1 MNPIVEKVYQ
11 IGIIPVIAFNSVD
24 EALPLCK
31 ALADGGLPAAEVT
44 FRTACAEECI
54 RKIHEEM
61 PEMLLGAGTVLTT
74 EQADRAMAAGASF
87 IVAPGFDPEV
97 CKHVIDKGGIMM
109 PGTCSAGEM
118 QQAMNMGCEAL
129 KFFPAEANGGVGM
142 LKNIGAAL
150 KSARWMCTGGVNAK
164 NVNDYLGYDQIFA
177 VGGTWM
183 CKSDVIKAG
192 DWAKITAQSKEAVDT
207 MLGLKLLH
215 VGINTGNEEEAMK
228 VANLIGAM
236 LNMKVAPGFDP
247 EVCKHVIDKGGIM
260 MPGTASAGE
269 MQQAMNMGCE
279 ALKFF
284 PAEANGG
291 VGMLKNIGAALKGAR
306 WMCTGGVNAK
316 NVNDYLGYDQI
327 FAVGGTWMCKSDVIK
342 AGDWAKIT
350 AQSKEAVD
358 TMLGL
363 HLIHVGINTG
373 NEEEAAKIAGLI
385 STMLNMKVTPGNSS
399 IFVGNKEFEIM
410 KKPGRGTNGHIA
422 IGCNNVDRAIYHLS
436 QRGVKF
442 DLDSK
447 NVKNGKTVAC
457 YMEGEIAGFAFHL
470 VQA

>member
-1 MNPIVEKVYQ
+1 
-11 IGIIPVIAFNSVD
+11 
-24 EALPLCK
+24 
-31 ALADGGLPAAEVT
+31 
-44 FRTACAEECI
+44 
-54 RKIHEEM
+54 
-61 PEMLLGAGTVLTT
+61 
-74 EQADRAMAAGASF
+74 
-87 IVAPGFDPEV
+87 
-97 CKHVIDKGGIMM
+97 
-109 PGTCSAGEM
+109 
-118 QQAMNMGCEAL
+118 
-129 KFFPAEANGGVGM
+129 
-142 LKNIGAAL
+142 
-150 KSARWMCTGGVNAK
+150 
-164 NVNDYLGYDQIFA
+164 
-177 VGGTWM
+177 
-183 CKSDVIKAG
+183 
-192 DWAKITAQSKEAVDT
+192 
-207 MLGLKLLH
+207 
-215 VGINTGNEEEAMK
+215 
-228 VANLIGAM
+228 
-236 LNMKVAPGFDP
+236 
-247 EVCKHVIDKGGIM
+247 
-260 MPGTASAGE
+260 
-269 MQQAMNMGCE
+269 
-279 ALKFF
+279 
-284 PAEANGG
+284 
-291 VGMLKNIGAALKGAR
+291 MLKNIGAALKGAR

-447 NVKNGKTVAC
+447 NIKNGKTVAC

>member
-44 FRTACAEECI
+44 FRTACAEDCI

-150 KSARWMCTGGVNAK
+150 KSARWMC
-164 NVNDYLGYDQIFA
+164 
-177 VGGTWM
+177 
-183 CKSDVIKAG
+183 KSDVIKAH

-207 MLGLKLLH
+207 MLGLKLMH
-215 VGINTGNEEEAMK
+215 VGINTENEEEAMK
-228 VANLIGAM
+228 MANLIGSL
-236 LNMKVAPGFDP
+236 LNMKVA
-247 EVCKHVIDKGGIM
+247 
-260 MPGTASAGE
+260 
-269 MQQAMNMGCE
+269 
-279 ALKFF
+279 
-284 PAEANGG
+284 
-291 VGMLKNIGAALKGAR
+291 
-306 WMCTGGVNAK
+306 
-316 NVNDYLGYDQI
+316 
-327 FAVGGTWMCKSDVIK
+327 
-342 AGDWAKIT
+342 
-350 AQSKEAVD
+350 
-358 TMLGL
+358 
-363 HLIHVGINTG
+363 
-373 NEEEAAKIAGLI
+373 
-385 STMLNMKVTPGNSS
+385 PGNSS

-447 NVKNGKTVAC
+447 NVKNGKTIAC
-457 YMEGEIAGFAFHL
+457 YFADEIGGFAFHL

>member
-44 FRTACAEECI
+44 FRTACAEDCI

-164 NVNDYLGYDQIFA
+164 
-177 VGGTWM
+177 
-183 CKSDVIKAG
+183 KSTTI
-192 DWAKITAQSKEAVDT
+192 WATTRS
-207 MLGLKLLH
+207 LLS
-215 VGINTGNEEEAMK
+215 A
-228 VANLIGAM
+228 
-236 LNMKVAPGFDP
+236 APG
-247 EVCKHVIDKGGIM
+247 C
-260 MPGTASAGE
+260 
-269 MQQAMNMGCE
+269 
-279 ALKFF
+279 
-284 PAEANGG
+284 
-291 VGMLKNIGAALKGAR
+291 AR
-306 WMCTGGVNAK
+306 AT
-316 NVNDYLGYDQI
+316 
-327 FAVGGTWMCKSDVIK
+327 
-342 AGDWAKIT
+342 
-350 AQSKEAVD
+350 
-358 TMLGL
+358 
-363 HLIHVGINTG
+363 
-373 NEEEAAKIAGLI
+373 
-385 STMLNMKVTPGNSS
+385 
-399 IFVGNKEFEIM
+399 
-410 KKPGRGTNGHIA
+410 
-422 IGCNNVDRAIYHLS
+422 
-436 QRGVKF
+436 
-442 DLDSK
+442 
-447 NVKNGKTVAC
+447 
-457 YMEGEIAGFAFHL
+457 
-470 VQA
+470 

>member
-31 ALADGGLPAAEVT
+31 ALAEGGLPAAEVT

-61 PEMLLGAGTVLTT
+61 PEMLLGAGTVLTC
-74 EQADRAMAAGASF
+74 EQADRAMAAGDSF
-87 IVAPGFDPEV
+87 I
-97 CKHVIDKGGIMM
+97 
-109 PGTCSAGEM
+109 
-118 QQAMNMGCEAL
+118 
-129 KFFPAEANGGVGM
+129 
-142 LKNIGAAL
+142 
-150 KSARWMCTGGVNAK
+150 
-164 NVNDYLGYDQIFA
+164 
-177 VGGTWM
+177 
-183 CKSDVIKAG
+183 
-192 DWAKITAQSKEAVDT
+192 
-207 MLGLKLLH
+207 
-215 VGINTGNEEEAMK
+215 
-228 VANLIGAM
+228 
-236 LNMKVAPGFDP
+236 VAPGFDP

-291 VGMLKNIGAALKGAR
+291 VGMLKNIGAALKSAR
-306 WMCTGGVNAK
+306 
-316 NVNDYLGYDQI
+316 
-327 FAVGGTWMCKSDVIK
+327 WMCKSDVIK

-373 NEEEAAKIAGLI
+373 NEEEAAKVAGLI
-385 STMLNMKVTPGNSS
+385 STMLNMKVAPGNSS

>member
-207 MLGLKLLH
+207 MLGLKLMH
-215 VGINTGNEEEAMK
+215 IGINTENEEEAMK
-228 VANLIGAM
+228 LANLIGR
-236 LNMKVAPGFDP
+236 L
-247 EVCKHVIDKGGIM
+247 
-260 MPGTASAGE
+260 
-269 MQQAMNMGCE
+269 
-279 ALKFF
+279 L
-284 PAEANGG
+284 
-291 VGMLKNIGAALKGAR
+291 
-306 WMCTGGVNAK
+306 
-316 NVNDYLGYDQI
+316 
-327 FAVGGTWMCKSDVIK
+327 
-342 AGDWAKIT
+342 
-350 AQSKEAVD
+350 
-358 TMLGL
+358 
-363 HLIHVGINTG
+363 
-373 NEEEAAKIAGLI
+373 
-385 STMLNMKVTPGNSS
+385 
-399 IFVGNKEFEIM
+399 NKEFEIM
-410 KKPGRGTNGHIA
+410 KKVGRGTNGHIA

-436 QRGVKF
+436 QRGAKF

-447 NVKNGKTVAC
+447 VVKNGKTIAC
-457 YMEGEIAGFAFHL
+457 YFADEIGGFAFHL

>member
-97 CKHVIDKGGIMM
+97 C
-109 PGTCSAGEM
+109 EM

-207 MLGLKLLH
+207 MLGLKLMH
-215 VGINTGNEEEAMK
+215 VGINTENEEEAMK
-228 VANLIGAM
+228 LANLIGSL
-236 LNMKVAPGFDP
+236 LNMKVA
-247 EVCKHVIDKGGIM
+247 
-260 MPGTASAGE
+260 
-269 MQQAMNMGCE
+269 
-279 ALKFF
+279 
-284 PAEANGG
+284 
-291 VGMLKNIGAALKGAR
+291 
-306 WMCTGGVNAK
+306 
-316 NVNDYLGYDQI
+316 
-327 FAVGGTWMCKSDVIK
+327 
-342 AGDWAKIT
+342 
-350 AQSKEAVD
+350 
-358 TMLGL
+358 
-363 HLIHVGINTG
+363 
-373 NEEEAAKIAGLI
+373 
-385 STMLNMKVTPGNSS
+385 PGNSS

-410 KKPGRGTNGHIA
+410 KKVGRGTNGHIA

-436 QRGVKF
+436 QRGAKF

-447 NVKNGKTVAC
+447 VVKNGKTIAC
-457 YMEGEIAGFAFHL
+457 YFADEIGGFAFHL

>member
-1 MNPIVEKVYQ
+1 MKKKNRRRNVAVGKIVGRVFISLGLVLLLVLSLVYTL
-11 IGIIPVIAFNSVD
+11 AYSV
-24 EALPLCK
+24 ANGPS
-31 ALADGGLPAAEVT
+31 
-44 FRTACAEECI
+44 
-54 RKIHEEM
+54 
-61 PEMLLGAGTVLTT
+61 TT
-74 EQADRAMAAGASF
+74 MRNTLVNMAMQASATKW
-87 IVAPGFDPEV
+87 APGLVLKQSEV
-97 CKHVIDKGGIMM
+97 DAILAEAKRQNVEIIQDDTGSGIQRVRIDDKGQHID
-109 PGTCSAGEM
+109 PITTPPDDS
-118 QQAMNMGCEAL
+118 
-129 KFFPAEANGGVGM
+129 
-142 LKNIGAAL
+142 
-150 KSARWMCTGGVNAK
+150 
-164 NVNDYLGYDQIFA
+164 NVRPDADI
-177 VGGTWM
+177 
-183 CKSDVIKAG
+183 
-192 DWAKITAQSKEAVDT
+192 DWSQAVD
-207 MLGLKLLH
+207 
-215 VGINTGNEEEAMK
+215 GIYFK
-228 VANLIGAM
+228 VINAPHCRAY
-236 LNMKVAPGFDP
+236 VA
-247 EVCKHVIDKGGIM
+247 II
-260 MPGTASAGE
+260 
-269 MQQAMNMGCE
+269 N
-279 ALKFF
+279 
-284 PAEANGG
+284 
-291 VGMLKNIGAALKGAR
+291 
-306 WMCTGGVNAK
+306 
-316 NVNDYLGYDQI
+316 DQI